1 MPRPPCER
9 GCGDGVVRAGTTARS
24 EKQNTMQ
31 TALSFPST
39 LSSVP
44 ALRKPTVLRVVHSIH
59 RDTAQRAYDQRR
71 TRLPKE
77 LYRHQLS
84 AWERDYLN
92 WYHGDPL
99 KRSFSMARKRSQD
112 NRAEVFASA
121 RCGCFHCG
129 STYAARAV
137 DQWYSSRHEA
147 TALCP
152 ECGIDAV
159 LGDASGYP
167 LTEAFLGGMRLRWY
181 GEA

>member
-1 MPRPPCER
+1 MT
-9 GCGDGVVRAGTTARS
+9 V
-24 EKQNTMQ
+24 
-31 TALSFPST
+31 
-39 LSSVP
+39 
-44 ALRKPTVLRVVHSIH
+44 LRKPTVLRVVHSIR
-59 RDTAQRAYDQRR
+59 RDTAQRASDQRR

-77 LYRHQLS
+77 LYSQQLS

-99 KRSFSMARKRSQD
+99 KRLFSMARKRSQD
-112 NRAEVFASA
+112 NRAEVQASG

-129 STYAARAV
+129 STYAARNV
-137 DQWYSSRHEA
+137 HEWYTTRHEA

-167 LTEAFLGGMRLRWY
+167 LTNDFLSGMRLRWY
-181 GEA
+181 GEE